1 MLSHNSQ
8 FTIHNSLFFARLW
21 RFAGSF
27 SVRTKIMGI
36 VLVLVV
42 LLGVGI
48 TVQVRGVL
56 TQALERR
63 LQEQSISVA
72 RDVAARATDLILIND
87 LFSLHQL
94 LLETQINNPDVRYAF
109 VTDPDGV
116 VLAHTFGPGF
126 PRDLLAAN
134 PVQASEHHQTILLD
148 SDEGPVWDTAVPIFD
163 GQAGVARVGLSEA
176 SMQATIATL
185 TGQMLLTTVM
195 VSAVGIAAATL
206 LTWVVTRPI
215 IELKRAAEA
224 VGQGD
229 FQQRVTP
236 WAGDEIGELADSF
249 NVMTADLA
257 QAEQGRAEREQLR
270 SQLLEKVITA
280 QEEERRRIARELHD
294 ETGQAL
300 TSLMVRLQM
309 VNQQCPLPDIQAQL
323 DELREL
329 VAQTLDEVHNLSVEL
344 RPSVL
349 DDLGLEAA
357 LSRYVHDY
365 QHRYPLEVD
374 LVVIGL
380 ENRLPPPVETA
391 VYRIIQES
399 LTNIARHAHAATAS
413 ILVENRNN
421 RLRAIIEDDGAG
433 FDWETVTSNGRLGL
447 YGMRERAELL
457 NGTLTIESEPGQGTS
472 IFVEV
477 PL

>member
-1 MLSHNSQ
+1 MSIHHSPFTAHNSR
-8 FTIHNSLFFARLW
+8 FFAHFW
-21 RFAGSF
+21 RFAGAF

-36 VLVLVV
+36 VLALVV

-56 TQALERR
+56 TQALEQR

-94 LLETQINNPDVRYAF
+94 LVETQVNNPDVRYAF
-109 VTDPDGV
+109 VLDANGT

-126 PRDLLAAN
+126 PRELLGVN
-134 PVQASEHHQTILLD
+134 SVQPSDHHQTVLLE

-163 GQAGVARVGLSEA
+163 GQAGVARIGLSEQ
-176 SMQATIATL
+176 SMLSTVSTL
-185 TGQMLLTTVM
+185 TGQLLLTTVM

-236 WAGDEIGELADSF
+236 WAGDEIGELAESF

-257 QAEQGRAEREQLR
+257 QAEQERAERDQLR

-300 TSLMVRLQM
+300 TSLMVRLQT
-309 VNQQCPLPDIQAQL
+309 VNQQCPLPDIKVQL
-323 DELREL
+323 DEIREL
-329 VAQTLDEVHNLSVEL
+329 VAHTLDEVHNLSVEL

-380 ENRLPPPVETA
+380 EDRLPPPVETA

-399 LTNIARHAHAATAS
+399 LTNIARHAHATTAS
-413 ILVENRNN
+413 ILVEQRNG
-421 RLRAIIEDDGAG
+421 RLRAIIEDDGVG
-433 FDWETVTSNGRLGL
+433 FLRGVGSQNGRLGL

-457 NGTLTIESEPGQGTS
+457 NGTLTIESEPEQGTS

>member
-1 MLSHNSQ
+1 MPINHSP
-8 FTIHNSLFFARLW
+8 FTIHHSPFFTHFW

-36 VLVLVV
+36 VLALVV
-42 LLGVGI
+42 LLGVGV

-56 TQALERR
+56 SQALEQR
-63 LQEQSISVA
+63 LQEQSVSVA

-94 LLETQINNPDVRYAF
+94 LVETQVNNPDVRYAF
-109 VTDPDGV
+109 VTDMDGN
-116 VLAHTFGPGF
+116 VLAHTFGSGF
-126 PRDLLAAN
+126 PRDLLAVN
-134 PVQASEHHQTILLD
+134 SVQASDHHQTVLLE

-163 GQAGVARVGLSEA
+163 GQAGVARVGLSEE
-176 SMQATIATL
+176 SMLATVSAL

-236 WAGDEIGELADSF
+236 WAGDKIGELAESF
-249 NVMTADLA
+249 NAMTADLA
-257 QAEQGRAEREQLR
+257 QAEQERAEREQLR

-309 VNQQCPLPDIQAQL
+309 INQQCPLPDIKSQL
-323 DELREL
+323 DEIREL

-357 LSRYVHDY
+357 LSRYVQDY
-365 QHRYPLEVD
+365 RARYPLDVD
-374 LVVIGL
+374 LLVVGL
-380 ENRLPPPVETA
+380 EERLPPPVETA

-399 LTNIARHAHAATAS
+399 LTNIARHAHATTAS
-413 ILVENRNN
+413 ILVEQRNG
-421 RLRAIIEDDGAG
+421 RLKAIIEDDGVG
-433 FDWETVTSNGRLGL
+433 FDRQVVAKNGRLGL

-457 NGTLTIESEPGQGTS
+457 NGALTIESGPGQGTS

>member
-1 MLSHNSQ
+1 MPIHNSQ
-8 FTIHNSLFFARLW
+8 FAIQNSQFFTRFW
-21 RFAGSF
+21 RFAGAF

-36 VLVLVV
+36 VLALVV

-56 TQALERR
+56 RQALEQR

-72 RDVAARATDLILIND
+72 RDVAARATDMILIND

-94 LLETQINNPDVRYAF
+94 LVETQVNNPDVRYAF
-109 VTDPDGV
+109 VTATDGT

-126 PRDLLAAN
+126 PADLLGVN
-134 PVQASEHHQTILLD
+134 PVQLTDHHQTVLVTT
-148 SDEGPVWDTAVPIFD
+148 DEGPVWDTAVPIFE
-163 GQAGVARVGLSEA
+163 GKAGVARIGLSEQ
-176 SMQATIATL
+176 SMLSTVSAL

-229 FQQRVTP
+229 FQQHVTP
-236 WAGDEIGELADSF
+236 WAGDEIGELAEAF
-249 NVMTADLA
+249 NAMTADLA
-257 QAEQGRAEREQLR
+257 LAEHEHAERQQLR
-270 SQLLEKVITA
+270 SQLLEKVIAA
-280 QEEERRRIARELHD
+280 QEDERRRIARELHD

-300 TSLMVRLQM
+300 TSLMVRLQTM
-309 VNQQCPLPDIQAQL
+309 NQQCPVP
-323 DELREL
+323 ELKPQMEDLRDL
-329 VAQTLDEVHNLSVEL
+329 LAKTLDDVHNLAVEL

-357 LSRYVHDY
+357 LSRYVRDY
-365 QHRYPLEVD
+365 QTRYPLAVD
-374 LVVIGL
+374 LAVVGL
-380 ENRLPPPVETA
+380 EKRLPPPVETA

-399 LTNIARHAHAATAS
+399 LTNIARHAQAETAS
-413 ILVENRNN
+413 VLVEQRNG
-421 RLRAIIEDDGAG
+421 RIRAIVEDDGIG
-433 FDWETVTSNGRLGL
+433 FDEQVALKNGRLGL
-447 YGMRERAELL
+447 YGIRERAELL
-457 NGTLTIESEPGQGTS
+457 NGTLTIESEPGQGTT

>member
-1 MLSHNSQ
+1 MPIHNSS
-8 FTIHNSLFFARLW
+8 FTIHNSPFFTHFW

-36 VLVLVV
+36 VLALVV

-56 TQALERR
+56 TQALEQR
-63 LQEQSISVA
+63 LQEQSVSVA

-94 LLETQINNPDVRYAF
+94 LVETQTNNPDVRYAF
-109 VTDPDGV
+109 VIDVDGN
-116 VLAHTFGPGF
+116 VLAHTFGSGF
-126 PRDLLAAN
+126 PRDLLGVN
-134 PVQASEHHQTILLD
+134 SVQPSDHHQTVLLE

-163 GQAGVARVGLSEA
+163 GQAGVARVGLSEQ
-176 SMQATIATL
+176 SMLATVSAL

-236 WAGDEIGELADSF
+236 WAGDEIGELAESF
-249 NVMTADLA
+249 NAMTADLA
-257 QAEQGRAEREQLR
+257 RAEQERAEREQLR

-309 VNQQCPLPDIQAQL
+309 VNQQCPLPDIKTQL
-323 DELREL
+323 DEIRGL
-329 VAQTLDEVHNLSVEL
+329 VAHTLDEVHNLSVEL

-357 LSRYVHDY
+357 LSRYVQDY
-365 QHRYPLEVD
+365 QTRYPLEVD

-380 ENRLPPPVETA
+380 EERLPPAVETA

-399 LTNIARHAHAATAS
+399 LTNIARHAQAETAS
-413 ILVENRNN
+413 ILVEQRNG
-421 RLRAIIEDDGAG
+421 RLRAIIEDDGVG
-433 FDWETVTSNGRLGL
+433 FTQQTVAQNGRLGL

-457 NGTLTIESEPGQGTS
+457 NGTLTIESGPEQGTS